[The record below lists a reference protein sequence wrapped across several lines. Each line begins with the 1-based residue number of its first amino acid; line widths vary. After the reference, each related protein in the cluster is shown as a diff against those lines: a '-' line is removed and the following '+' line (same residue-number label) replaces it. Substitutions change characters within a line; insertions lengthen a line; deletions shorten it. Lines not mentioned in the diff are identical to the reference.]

1 MSMVDPG
8 SLTRLRIALDEVETA
23 AADNVARGLLIQQR
37 VREMRKRLD
46 VGGSLGEIVADEY
59 EPRTVELITA
69 NMGALEAAGA
79 RFRAS
84 LALALR
90 DEGLTVEAIGTL
102 FGVSRQRISALLRQK
117 AAGDERSDDV
127 SG

>member
-1 MSMVDPG
+1 MVDAGP
-8 SLTRLRIALDEVETA
+8 LARLQTALDEVERV

-37 VREMRKRLD
+37 VREMRSRLD
-46 VGGSLGEIVADEY
+46 EGRPLLDIVADEY

-79 RFRAS
+79 RFRAG
-84 LALALR
+84 LAWGLR

-117 AAGDERSDDV
+117 AAGEERADDAV
-127 SG
+127 SE